1 MVAALLLFA
10 SGADAA
16 PVPPAVRLARKLVKK
31 AAESLMRAESPGE
44 DAAAESR
51 RAVHVLSQA
60 RDVLAKKRS
69 PRPPEYVEEMENVR
83 VLAYWIIRKT
93 PVKDAKGL
101 ERLYLPKEGPDEAS
115 RALFEKA
122 DDYARRRGTESF
134 VLAARYFEIADRY
147 SETRVGREA
156 KALYIT
162 HHDAALTGKPADIG
176 RAPLDLPAD
185 DPDPDVGGTGGRR
198 DDLLE
203 ELVDM
208 LQIPDMTPEE
218 KLDACRSFLRERPSD
233 PLVREVAALMD
244 IFAAADAEERAEAT
258 RDYLDL
264 FPEGYFTK
272 YLPKPE
278 DEGAE
283 DDDFDALVFELRSNS
298 PPSEKER
305 ACRGFLRAHGGSA
318 RAEEVGALRKVFFA
332 KSQDRR
338 MTEWLYYRA
347 NFPAGVARAQAESML
362 RRSEPLLLVQIKQAL
377 VDDDEDRA
385 RSVGSVYLDLFPK
398 GPAVAEIRQLFQVL
412 QKPRGPARAWAAEQ
426 YIEKHRDGTFT
437 AILRKVVVVWRR
449 KNEEA
454 DYKVMREAFLASPLG
469 APGLLEARAAAIDE
483 FLRANPTGAYA
494 PEVRALRA
502 IFALRGTKGRLNAAR
517 KYLDLYPRG
526 GVVEAVREIE
536 SDLAGRHENEL
547 YEITISGLRDATKS
561 MEAKLATLDEY
572 LAEYPDGEHAD
583 EIRAAAQAI
592 RDRAAEEVKAFAKL
606 ENLLTE
612 VEDPAVGV
620 RLCDEFA
627 ASFPGGANLD
637 RVKERREVFQ
647 KSLLKRQ
654 EATDYRALSAD
665 LKDGSISR
673 YELADRCIAFIR
685 EYREGKYLDNVRNAM
700 AELAPHRLPRHAGVV
715 RAAAFSNDSARLVTL
730 DAHARTDGSGAWV
743 WALPEGRLVARYAPR
758 PGITAQSAAFV
769 PEGDELWICEASGG
783 LLSWSILGGEV
794 VGRYRL
800 GWGALRALGVSD
812 DREVVVSASYRDSK
826 ARSWDAADWTLLE
839 EDYRAPGGASAVAV
853 DGAGELVAV
862 GGRGGT
868 VAVYE
873 VGYPEPFWVAADVH
887 TRQIDRLLFSPDG
900 RYLVSVSGAGG
911 LVCMWDADSGDDLW
925 KAEEASTDAAFVGSD
940 MVLTGPG
947 LRRAADGLLVAELNG
962 GGTVAASPDGRFAF
976 TAGEGPGSGTVWYL
990 PALVGR

>member
-10 SGADAA
+10 SEADAA
-16 PVPPAVRLARKLVKK
+16 VVPAAVRLGRKLVNK
-31 AAESLMRAESPGE
+31 AVESLMRAERPDE

-51 RAVHVLSQA
+51 RAAHVLSQA

-69 PRPPEYVEEMENVR
+69 PRPPEYIEEMENVR

-115 RALFEKA
+115 RMLFKKA

-162 HHDAALTGKPADIG
+162 HHDAALSGEPAEIRPTALDYPTDDLEIG
-176 RAPLDLPAD
+176 E
-185 DPDPDVGGTGGRR
+185 TGGRR
-198 DDLLE
+198 DALVE
-203 ELVDM
+203 ELADM
-208 LQIPDMTPEE
+208 LQVPEITAEE
-218 KLDACRSFLRERPSD
+218 KLDACEKFLRELPGD

-244 IFAAADAEERAEAT
+244 IFASTTAEERADVT

-264 FPEGYFTK
+264 FPDGHFVK
-272 YLPKPE
+272 YLPKLE
-278 DEGAE
+278 EEGAE

-305 ACRGFLRAHGGSA
+305 ACRKFLRAHAGSPH
-318 RAEEVGALRKVFFA
+318 AEEVGALLKVFSA

-338 MTEWLYYRA
+338 MTQWLYYRA
-347 NFPAGVARAQAESML
+347 NFPAGVARAQAERML

-385 RSVGSVYLDLFPK
+385 RGVGSVYLDLFPR

-426 YIEKHRDGTFT
+426 YIKKHRDGTFT

-469 APGLLEARAAAIDE
+469 TPGLQKARAAAIDE
-483 FLRANPTGAYA
+483 FLRGNPTGSYA
-494 PEVRALRA
+494 PELRALRA
-502 IFALRGTKGRLNAAR
+502 VFALRGTKGRLNAAR
-517 KYLDLYPRG
+517 KYLDSYPQG

-536 SDLAGRHENEL
+536 SDLAGEHENQL
-547 YEITISGLRDATKS
+547 YEITISGLRNATKS
-561 MEAKLATLDEY
+561 MEAKLATLEEY

-583 EIRAAAQAI
+583 EIRAAARSI
-592 RDRAAEEVKAFAKL
+592 RDRAAEEVKVFAKL
-606 ENLLTE
+606 EKQLAE
-612 VEDPAVGV
+612 VKDPAVGV

-637 RVKERREVFQ
+637 RVKERRQVFQ

-654 EATDYRALSAD
+654 EVTDYRALSAD

-673 YELADRCIAFIR
+673 FELADRCIAFIR
-685 EYREGKYLDNVRNAM
+685 EYREGRYLGDIRDAM
-700 AELAPHRLPRHAGVV
+700 TKLAPHRLPPHAGVV
-715 RAAAFSNDSARLVTL
+715 RAAAFTNDSEHLVTL
-730 DAHARTDGSGAWV
+730 DAHARTSNSGAWV
-743 WALPEGRLVARYAPR
+743 WKLPEGRLVARYAPR
-758 PGITAQSAAFV
+758 PGITAQSAAFA
-769 PEGDELWICEASGG
+769 PEGNELWICEASGG
-783 LLSWSILGGEV
+783 LLSWSIPGGEV

-812 DREVVVSASYRDSK
+812 DREVVVSASYRDPK
-826 ARSWDAADWTLLE
+826 ARSWDAGDWTPLE
-839 EDYRAPGGASAVAV
+839 GDYPAPGGASAVAV
-853 DGAGELVAV
+853 DGPGELVAV

-873 VGYPEPFWVAADVH
+873 ADDPEPVWVADDIH
-887 TRQIDRLLFSPDG
+887 TTQIDRLLFSPDG
-900 RYLVSVSGAGG
+900 RHLVSISGAGG
-911 LVCMWDADSGDDLW
+911 LVCMWEADSGDDLW

-940 MVLTGPG
+940 MVLTGPS
-947 LRRAADGLLVAELNG
+947 LRRAADGLLIAELDG
-962 GGTVAASPDGRFAF
+962 GGAVAASPDGKFAF
-976 TAGEGPGSGTVWYL
+976 TAGEGRGSGTVWYL